1 MPNNHLFTSP
11 RLGFRN
17 WKNSDIPKMAA
28 ISGDPEV
35 MQYFSAPTTEEQTRQ
50 FILRMQTD
58 FKERGY
64 CYFAVDR
71 LDTGEMIGFIGLMY
85 QDYDVD
91 FTPCVDIGWRLKKS
105 AWRQGFASE
114 GARACLDFAFT
125 KLKLESVVAVAT
137 CVNIPSEGVMQKIGM
152 QKVKVFVH
160 PRLIEDE
167 RLRDCIL
174 YEMKARDWK
183 S

>member
-1 MPNNHLFTSP
+1 MSYLFKSQ

-17 WKNSDIPKMAA
+17 WEEKDIRKMAV

-35 MQYFSAPTTEEQTRQ
+35 MQYFPATATEKQTRQ
-50 FILRMQTD
+50 FIKRMQASY
-58 FKERGY
+58 KERGY

-71 LDTGEMIGFIGLMY
+71 LDTGEMLGFIGLMY
-85 QDYDVD
+85 QDYEVD

-114 GARACLDFAFT
+114 GAKACLDFAFH
-125 KLKLESVVAVAT
+125 KLNLESVVAVAT

-152 QKVKVFVH
+152 QKVKEFVH
-160 PRLIEDE
+160 PKMADNE
-167 RLRDCIL
+167 RLKDCVL
-174 YEMKARDWK
+174 YEIKKEHWK
-183 S
+183 P

>member
-1 MPNNHLFTSP
+1 MPYLFQSQ

-17 WKNSDIPKMAA
+17 WKENDIPEMTA
-28 ISGDPEV
+28 ISADPEV
-35 MQYFSAPTTEEQTRQ
+35 MRFFPATATPQQTRD
-50 FILRMQTD
+50 FIGRMQVSYA
-58 FKERGY
+58 ERGY

-114 GARACLDFAFT
+114 GARACLDFAFR
-125 KLKLESVVAVAT
+125 KLELETIVAVAT
-137 CVNIPSEGVMQKIGM
+137 CVNLPSEGVMQKIGM
-152 QKVKVFVH
+152 KKVKEFVH
-160 PRLIEDE
+160 PKMLDNE
-167 RLRDCIL
+167 RLKDCIL
-174 YEMKARDWK
+174 YEIKAEEWV
-183 S
+183 

>member
-1 MPNNHLFTSP
+1 MNHLFTSQ

-17 WKNSDIPKMAA
+17 WEEKDIPKMAA

-35 MQYFSAPTTEEQTRQ
+35 MQYFPSTSTIEQTRQ
-50 FILRMQTD
+50 LIYRMQTS

-91 FTPCVDIGWRLKKS
+91 FNPCVDIGWRLKKN

-114 GARACLDFAFT
+114 GASACLDYAFR
-125 KLKLESVVAVAT
+125 KLELESVVAVAT
-137 CVNIPSEGVMQKIGM
+137 CINIPSEGVMQKIGM
-152 QKVKVFVH
+152 KKVKEFVH
-160 PRLIEDE
+160 PKLIHDE
-167 RLRDCIL
+167 RLKDCIL
-174 YEMKARDWK
+174 YEIKKEDWTLT
-183 S
+183 